1 MTCRPCDLADSGE
14 LTGIYQS
21 DCDGCKA
28 RSIAN
33 GMDLFNARKV
43 GEITPEYEAALR
55 RVWGDE
61 WEAGH
66 ELVKAWAK
74 KKPKGQT

>member
-1 MTCRPCDLADSGE
+1 MTCRPCDLAESG
-14 LTGIYQS
+14 LLSGLYNA

-33 GMDLFNARKV
+33 GMDLFNARKA
-43 GEITPEYEAALR
+43 GEMTPEYVAILQK
-55 RVWGDE
+55 VWGDD

-66 ELVKAWAK
+66 ERVKAWVK
-74 KKPKGQT
+74 KKGKK

>member
-1 MTCRPCDLADSGE
+1 MTCRPCTLAESGE

-33 GMDLFNARKV
+33 GIDLFNARKV
-43 GEITPEYEAALR
+43 GERTPGYEEALR

-66 ELVKAWAK
+66 ELVKRWHK
-74 KKPKGQT
+74 KLKGKK